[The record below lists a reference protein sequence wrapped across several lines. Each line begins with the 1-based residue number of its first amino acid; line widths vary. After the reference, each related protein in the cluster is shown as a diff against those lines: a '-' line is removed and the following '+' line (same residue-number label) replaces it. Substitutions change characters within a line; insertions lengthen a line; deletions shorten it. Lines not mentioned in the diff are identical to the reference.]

1 MSDRIPIIQTS
12 QGKHDM
18 EITFITSSFLF
29 VIIFLHEGGRLFVIP
44 AICEFTLSEVKT
56 DERSTHEVKVDE
68 RLNHASFLQVSRY
81 VCETNLCK

>member
-1 MSDRIPIIQTS
+1 MQTS

-18 EITFITSSFLF
+18 EIALNTSSFLF

-44 AICEFTLSEVKT
+44 AICEFTLSEVKI
-56 DERSTHEVKVDE
+56 DE
-68 RLNHASFLQVSRY
+68 RLNHASFLQGSRY